1 MLPCATGPR
10 AAATGVDPQK
20 QMLAMRLPFTAGRD
34 SSSSEQPE
42 VTEHAVEP
50 DQQDG
55 EEADAHTNAAQAI
68 LTAIGRGGRAD
79 LQQDGPL
86 GGTQGQ
92 ATRRQQQQVGGHVAA

>member
-1 MLPCATGPR
+1 MLPCTTGPR

-34 SSSSEQPE
+34 SGSTEQPE
-42 VTEHAVEP
+42 GSEHAVEY
-50 DQQDG
+50 DQLDR
-55 EEADAHTNAAQAI
+55 EEGDAHTNAAQAI

-86 GGTQGQ
+86 GGAHGQ